1 MNLISDEHYAQLR
14 SNGQYAIHHSRFD
27 PFPVLKLF
35 TPDAGATWLLT
46 EVDLDDEDRCYGLC
60 DLGLGFPELGYV
72 SLRELQSVRGG
83 LGLTVERDLN
93 FVATQTLSAYAR
105 DARLAQRIVA

>member
-1 MNLISDEHYAQLR
+1 
-14 SNGQYAIHHSRFD
+14 
-27 PFPVLKLF
+27 
-35 TPDAGATWLLT
+35 
-46 EVDLDDEDRCYGLC
+46 LC

-83 LGLTVERDLN
+83 LGLTVERDLH
-93 FVATQTLSAYAR
+93 FVAIQTLSAYAK